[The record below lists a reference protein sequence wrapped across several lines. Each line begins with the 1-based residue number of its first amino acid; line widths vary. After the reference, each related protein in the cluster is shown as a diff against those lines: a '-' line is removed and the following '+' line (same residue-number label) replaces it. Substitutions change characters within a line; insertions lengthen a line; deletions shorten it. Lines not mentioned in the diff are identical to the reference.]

1 VIQTGIRSLE
11 MILVWFVVP
20 TTCSQ
25 IAVIT
30 RVKAAELHDR
40 LPVSHRGVPLVT
52 VLNGT
57 LMARDLG
64 RVPAYLTVRYP

>member
-1 VIQTGIRSLE
+1 MSLLE
-11 MILVWFVVP
+11 TLNGDP
-20 TTCSQ
+20 SLNTCLQ

-30 RVKAAELHDR
+30 RVGAAELHDR
-40 LPVSHRGVPLVT
+40 LPVSHREIPLVT

-64 RVPAYLTVRYP
+64 RVRAYVPAGYP